1 MARLTKK
8 QMMDEMISIYEAF
21 STAEQVAERT
31 REKLHK
37 YSAQRCYEQVERCYN
52 YVMGV
57 RSAKDA
63 STGIFCCTGI
73 ALKF

>member
-8 QMMDEMISIYEAF
+8 QMMNEMIFIYEAF
-21 STAEQVAERT
+21 PTAKQVAEQT

-37 YSAQRCYEQVERCYN
+37 YSSERRYEQVERCYN
-52 YVMGV
+52 YVM
-57 RSAKDA
+57 SARNAKGA
-63 STGIFCCTGI
+63 SEGIFCCTGI

>member
-8 QMMDEMISIYEAF
+8 QMMNEMIFIYEGF
-21 STAEQVAERT
+21 STAKQVAEQT

-37 YSAQRCYEQVERCYN
+37 YSNQRCYEQVERCYN
-52 YVMGV
+52 YVMSA
-57 RSAKDA
+57 RNAKDA
-63 STGIFCCTGI
+63 SAGIFCCTGI